1 MPGSGSRMGGFFR
14 LLPSLSATQKA
25 AAVHLGIFPDPSE
38 IRVAAVSPRLVS
50 GPATA
55 AVSAP
60 PRSAPPVIQPQP
72 IPVPRF
78 DARSNGSAATVIP
91 AGPKPQQVA
100 IVAAPVPVAVQPAF
114 SSPPPAPVSTAPAT
128 GEPLKFALPSQS
140 TATGAV
146 DRPPA
151 TATVPS
157 DRLSGIDRLLAQA
170 DELPVPP
177 APRPRFERSTKLAD
191 ADSAKARKAADLKKA
206 DAKKAAELKKAA
218 EAKKLADAKAAADE
232 KKARE
237 AIGVAGTNWVQLAG
251 GAHADRMSTEF
262 RRLSAKSSTLKKK
275 GGAVTAG
282 KDYFRLLTG
291 PFDSKG
297 DAQEFVNR
305 LAKDGVDGFSW
316 TRTPATIKIEK
327 LSPK

>member
-1 MPGSGSRMGGFFR
+1 VNQ
-14 LLPSLSATQKA
+14 TI
-25 AAVHLGIFPDPSE
+25 V
-38 IRVAAVSPRLVS
+38 
-50 GPATA
+50 
-55 AVSAP
+55 
-60 PRSAPPVIQPQP
+60 
-72 IPVPRF
+72 PVPRF
-78 DARSNGSAATVIP
+78 SASNSRPPAATAP
-91 AGPKPQQVA
+91 TEPKPQQVA
-100 IVAAPVPVAVQPAF
+100 VVVPPQPAPVAAQPIVAAV
-114 SSPPPAPVSTAPAT
+114 SPAPSFSKAAT
-128 GEPLKFALPSQS
+128 DEPLKFALPS
-140 TATGAV
+140 AA
-146 DRPPA
+146 A
-151 TATVPS
+151 TAAPAGTTPAPVIAAPS

-177 APRPRFERSTKLAD
+177 APRPRFERATKNAD
-191 ADSAKARKAADLKKA
+191 VDNARVKKA
-206 DAKKAAELKKAA
+206 DAKKTADARKAAELKKAA
-218 EAKKLADAKAAADE
+218 DAKKLADAKAAADE

-237 AIGVAGTNWVQLAG
+237 AIGIAGTNWVQLAG
-251 GAHADRMSTEF
+251 GAHADRMGVEF

-291 PFDSKG
+291 PFDSKA